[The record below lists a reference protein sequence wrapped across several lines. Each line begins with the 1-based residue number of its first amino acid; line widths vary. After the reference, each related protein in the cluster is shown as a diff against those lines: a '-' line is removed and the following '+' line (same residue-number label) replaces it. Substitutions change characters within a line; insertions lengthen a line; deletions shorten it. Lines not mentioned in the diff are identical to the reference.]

1 MKETKFS
8 FLLIMFAIALF
19 SFLKPISADTGNQV
33 SSPTIEDV
41 TVDDSTRI
49 VDKGKD
55 FITVEKDF
63 KADEIS
69 TKEENIATPR
79 MWPGFSIRNI
89 KTDGQVT
96 NKNRVISSDDLT
108 AGSTFTYKVSYSA
121 TTTIENIMSIG
132 AAEFNSKIGLKSS
145 ATVSVSKSFKTTCPK
160 TYNGKKVKYCTVT
173 FYPKYQKYKFDEYF
187 LGSKKTIG
195 RAKVLVGFTQK
206 VKYHF

>member
-1 MKETKFS
+1 MFIRGGFFMKETKFS

-19 SFLKPISADTGNQV
+19 SFLKPISADTENQV

-89 KTDGQVT
+89 KTDG
-96 NKNRVISSDDLT
+96 
-108 AGSTFTYKVSYSA
+108 
-121 TTTIENIMSIG
+121 
-132 AAEFNSKIGLKSS
+132 
-145 ATVSVSKSFKTTCPK
+145 
-160 TYNGKKVKYCTVT
+160 
-173 FYPKYQKYKFDEYF
+173 
-187 LGSKKTIG
+187 
-195 RAKVLVGFTQK
+195 
-206 VKYHF
+206 